1 MDHSAAI
8 RHWHTGDQDID
19 EPRCGPHPDDRGVA
33 GHGLEAH
40 LNAVHQCRL
49 TDLMGF
55 SFDEQMALHDY
66 EHALMKRRAAAVA
79 AAAVSESGVLDRFA
93 EWADSQGVN
102 VDGLV
107 ARYKERRS

>member
-8 RHWHTGDQDID
+8 RHWHTGDPDID
-19 EPRCGPHPDDRGVA
+19 EPRADSHPDDSGVP

-49 TDLMGF
+49 NDLMGF

-66 EHALMKRRAAAVA
+66 EHALMKRRAAAGAA
-79 AAAVSESGVLDRFA
+79 AAAVEPGVLDAFA
-93 EWADSQGVN
+93 AWADSQGVN

-107 ARYKERRS
+107 ARYKEYRS